1 MNQINADSISKVTL
15 AAAVSP
21 PSELT
26 DLATDVAYPATLSRG
41 SEQEPWLLRIG
52 NRAPLPIPP
61 QMIPAPLRQVLTQ
74 LMADTSATAAAPATV
89 NASDTTSSSGPT
101 SASPQAT
108 AAPAANSP
116 TSGNPATLRA
126 AQIPLQVTVTASQQL
141 QLNPLTALQ
150 LTPPQQ
156 LQVLQQLA
164 GVSNRRSSWDVKLDS
179 ASLASKLPAS
189 EFSQSALPPSVTVRL
204 QTPAQ
209 QWQLQWQSSP
219 AASFQNVS
227 PSTQQAL
234 LAVIGQQV
242 GADAMQWSQLP
253 QDVQQQLEKLN
264 PTLAQTLRQSSMPL
278 TLNLQSQGVVLQP
291 AAPQAVPLSSS
302 QWSQLMPNPPP
313 AMQQQGSVTISEAA
327 RAAMAQEQAT
337 LQRQSVTSQTAN
349 AAKGLTNPFNATTE
363 AATIGADVKLPTS
376 PTNLSNTRA
385 TTPPSNTAINTMS
398 AKSETAANERSEPAG
413 LGNKQQASP
422 ATIQRTSIEQRPPVD
437 QTALRDSGSASTN
450 SAQLRTPHDSQL
462 QRKTLHEHATA
473 GSITAAKQPVTLKQ
487 PLTEMSATS
496 QSAESAVTFDT
507 QEALPKLSPQ
517 SSRLTT
523 TPQQGTAAARPL
535 LTNPR
540 LATQLPDRGAA
551 SLDNSSTESATN
563 ESPHQVTAA
572 TPTRVVSAALQATG
586 PTLAAAQPNTSPQL
600 PSKQELTSH
609 LLQLLTLLSSSGS
622 VTGSGAASHSSN
634 PHTEAQLQFQADTL
648 ALTDAPAAQRPLL
661 QQLQHAMIEP
671 QVLSE
676 AQLQQQL
683 NAALLFNPLQPSM
696 ATTAAGTLAVAM
708 QLLLGRLGVPVPD
721 THKSDK
727 TQKLKEAV
735 QLLELGQARETLK
748 QLASHA
754 GAYQTAQLETLAQQK
769 PEQNNWYFQ
778 LPLPMQGQSQFAEL
792 TVEQRQARK
801 VNGQMAPLWHLTLAL
816 EVPPHGRLVME
827 GALGPDANSLQF
839 YTASPELKR
848 SIEKFGVIL
857 RDRLKLQG
865 VPIAQF
871 QCTLGELPA
880 HLAQKQSSL
889 LQVQV

>member
-21 PSELT
+21 PGELT
-26 DLATDVAYPATLSRG
+26 DLATDVAYPATLSRS

-52 NRAPLPIPP
+52 NRAPLPIQP
-61 QMIPAPLRQVLTQ
+61 QLIPAPLRQVLTQ
-74 LMADTSATAAAPATV
+74 LMADTSATAAVPATV
-89 NASDTTSSSGPT
+89 NAPETLSSSGPT
-101 SASPQAT
+101 SASTQAS
-108 AAPAANSP
+108 AAPAANNP
-116 TSGNPATLRA
+116 TSVPPATLRA
-126 AQIPLQVTVTASQQL
+126 QALPLQVTVTAAQQL
-141 QLNPLTALQ
+141 QLNPLSALP
-150 LTPPQQ
+150 LAAAQQ

-164 GVSNRRSSWDVKLDS
+164 GVNNRRSSWDVKLDS
-179 ASLASKLPAS
+179 TSLASRLPAS
-189 EFSQSALPPSVTVRL
+189 EFSQAALPPTVTVRL

-219 AASFQNVS
+219 AAPFQNVS

-234 LAVIGQQV
+234 LAVISQQV

-253 QDVQQQLEKLN
+253 RDVQQQLEKLN
-264 PTLAQTLRQSSMPL
+264 PTLVQTLRQSNMPL
-278 TLNLQSQGVVLQP
+278 MLNLQSQGAVLQP
-291 AAPQAVPLSSS
+291 AAPQAVPLNSS

-313 AMQQQGSVTISEAA
+313 AALQQGRVTISEAA

-337 LQRQSVTSQTAN
+337 PQQASRQPTATPDVEPGN
-349 AAKGLTNPFNATTE
+349 QLKATADAAAVRAQLTLPSE
-363 AATIGADVKLPTS
+363 AK
-376 PTNLSNTRA
+376 NLSNHRAPQQPSSPPTVTTADGATAEPATRA
-385 TTPPSNTAINTMS
+385 APTAHSIKPSTLMASATTVFQAPLKQTPQPLRDAVAIASLPQTQSATPFPANTLHEQSSAGPIAATQPQSAAVKQTLTDTVLTNQGTLAAETLDKNEALQASVTPSKHIATSPEQGAVS
-398 AKSETAANERSEPAG
+398 ERSSPTR
-413 LGNKQQASP
+413 QA
-422 ATIQRTSIEQRPPVD
+422 PVD
-437 QTALRDSGSASTN
+437 QLPESDS
-450 SAQLRTPHDSQL
+450 P
-462 QRKTLHEHATA
+462 
-473 GSITAAKQPVTLKQ
+473 P
-487 PLTEMSATS
+487 
-496 QSAESAVTFDT
+496 
-507 QEALPKLSPQ
+507 
-517 SSRLTT
+517 
-523 TPQQGTAAARPL
+523 
-535 LTNPR
+535 
-540 LATQLPDRGAA
+540 
-551 SLDNSSTESATN
+551 LDNISN
-563 ESPHQVTAA
+563 ESSALEPQRHVKT
-572 TPTRVVSAALQATG
+572 TSVVSAALQTAGLVQT
-586 PTLAAAQPNTSPQL
+586 TDQTIHML
-600 PSKQELTSH
+600 PSKLELAKH
-609 LLQLLTLLSSSGS
+609 LMQLLTLLSTSNSPS
-622 VTGSGAASHSSN
+622 QATATPGAPNNVAS
-634 PHTEAQLQFQADTL
+634 PTEIVPRIHADTL
-648 ALTDAPAAQRPLL
+648 ALADAPAAQRPLL
-661 QQLQHAMIEP
+661 QQLQHAMVEP

-696 ATTAAGTLAVAM
+696 ATTAAGTLAIAM

-754 GAYQTAQLETLAQQK
+754 SAYQTAQLETLAQQK

-801 VNGQMAPLWHLTLAL
+801 ANGQMAPLWHLTLAL
-816 EVPPHGRLVME
+816 EVPPYGRLVME